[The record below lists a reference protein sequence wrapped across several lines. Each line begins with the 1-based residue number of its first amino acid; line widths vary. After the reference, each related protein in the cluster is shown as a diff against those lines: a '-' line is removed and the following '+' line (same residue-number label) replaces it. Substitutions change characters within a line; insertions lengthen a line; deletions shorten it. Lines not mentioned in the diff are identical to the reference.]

1 VSKAPAGLGGF
12 NGDEGGR
19 VVPQVHQQ
27 VERLIPMH
35 ERGKVVLHATDK
47 RRRASGRTAGVV
59 MGFIEVEEEG
69 GGGGHVRFR
78 WR

>member
-1 VSKAPAGLGGF
+1 MYAPAGLGGF

-35 ERGKVVLHATDK
+35 ERGKVVLRATDVD
-47 RRRASGRTAGVV
+47 GRKGEPRV
-59 MGFIEVEEEG
+59 
-69 GGGGHVRFR
+69 
-78 WR
+78 